1 MCLQTYNDDS
11 YKDIIRNKY
20 NYVKPTTEERKTSI
34 LTVMLRIIQD
44 RLNNETEEKWMH
56 LTHTF
61 SCLERRR
68 TLSLAYIEH
77 DICSMRR

>member
-11 YKDIIRNKY
+11 YKDIIRNKCET
-20 NYVKPTTEERKTSI
+20 NHRRKKTSI

>member
-1 MCLQTYNDDS
+1 
-11 YKDIIRNKY
+11 
-20 NYVKPTTEERKTSI
+20 
-34 LTVMLRIIQD
+34 MLRIIQD